1 MENVRRTVGRRAL
14 FRWSVPVA
22 FWAAM
27 VLYMVVIYSLS
38 SAPLEEQGPSVTGAH
53 QVVGAMMTAAAGDPV
68 RAERLTPT
76 IEHVVVYEGLGALA
90 LVSWGSLRML
100 PLEGRW
106 RRVACAAWRWSLPL
120 AVSVAFCYGMFDEW
134 HQGWVAGR
142 TSSMDDVVWDVI
154 GGAAGAMAVLV
165 LRSVFVKDGW
175 LRRWA
180 VAA

>member
-1 MENVRRTVGRRAL
+1 MEQVGRTVGRQVLR
-14 FRWSVPVA
+14 RWSVPVA
-22 FWAAM
+22 LWAAL

-38 SAPLEEQGPSVTGAH
+38 SAPLEEQGPQVTGAH
-53 QVVGAMMTAAAGDPV
+53 QIVGAAMATATSDPV

-76 IEHVVVYEGLGALA
+76 VEHVVVYGGLGALA

-106 RRVACAAWRWSLPL
+106 RRVACAAWKWSVPL
-120 AVSVAFCYGMFDEW
+120 AIGVAFCYGMFDEW

-142 TSSMDDVVWDVI
+142 TASMDDVIWDVI

-165 LRSVFVKDGW
+165 MRSVFVMNGW